1 MRKFLFSAFV
11 MLIGFSAFAQES
23 PAAVNQAPAV
33 KAQKVELT
41 AAQEAQKLV
50 DMLTQGADLD
60 ATQKEKIH
68 AVALEAIKKR
78 QSLKGLKKTDP
89 TAYAEKEMDIFVDM
103 SSKIKEIEGQ

>member
-41 AAQEAQKLV
+41 AQQEAQKLV
-50 DMLTQGADLD
+50 DMLSQGRDFD
-60 ATQKEKIH
+60 ATQKQKIH
-68 AVALEAIKKR
+68 EVALNAVKKR
-78 QSLKGLKKTDP
+78 ESLQGLKKTDP
-89 TAYAEKEMDIFVDM
+89 DTYAQKEMEIFVEM
-103 SSKIKEIEGQ
+103 SNKIKEIE